1 MLSTIRSE
9 TTKFVTLPG
18 VWIVTAVIVVLFL
31 YMQQSLYVDHVS
43 MVENVQPDG
52 TAETFL
58 GTVHV
63 ATQMRGS
70 IGTAIVNAGLLLPVL
85 GAIIAG
91 TEFKTGQLGLS
102 LVAVPNR
109 ARFVIGK
116 VLAIAL
122 YAAGLALV
130 FIVIALVL
138 IYLASKDWDPD
149 LLSTTPMLQEAGR
162 VILFVVTTT
171 LTGAAITLIARR
183 TLTGIIV
190 SVALLT
196 LTFSQVV
203 AMIAPVV
210 DAFLPFSAAR
220 NLLFQDAAIVP
231 VPLSGT
237 ALQGALVLTAWAV
250 IASTCALITIWRR
263 DAR

>member
-9 TTKFVTLPG
+9 TTNFLTLPG

-31 YMQQSLYVDHVS
+31 YMQQSLYVDHVA
-43 MVENVQPDG
+43 MIENVRPDG

-63 ATQMRGS
+63 ATQLRGS
-70 IGTAIVNAGLLLPVL
+70 IGTATVNAGLLLPIL

-91 TEFKTGQLGLS
+91 SEFKTGQLGLS

-109 ARFVIGK
+109 TRFVLGK

-122 YAAGLALV
+122 YAAVLALI
-130 FIVIALVL
+130 FIATAMVL
-138 IYLASKDWDPD
+138 IYLASREWDPD
-149 LLSTTPMLQEAGR
+149 LLWTTSMLPDAGR
-162 VILFVVTTT
+162 VLLFMVTIT
-171 LTGAAITLIARR
+171 LTGAAITLIART

-203 AMIAPVV
+203 ALIAPVV

-220 NLLFQDAAIVP
+220 NLLFQDAAVVP

-237 ALQGALVLTAWAV
+237 ELQGAVVLTAWAV
-250 IASTCALITIWRR
+250 IGSACALIMIRRR